1 MVKNIID
8 LIEASGAEYIG
19 IRHLADDEHYNVGD
33 YCRNSY
39 DWDYEHDCSTYETD
53 EPQELPARA
62 HTIPRYIPDGT
73 NRMKSSQS
81 WKKPLTHPKY
91 TMEILLSSAETV
103 LPMVM
108 TRAKSS

>member
-19 IRHLADDEHYNVGD
+19 IRHLMSITTLEITAVTLMTGIM
-33 YCRNSY
+33 
-39 DWDYEHDCSTYETD
+39 STIAPHTRRMSRKSF
-53 EPQELPARA
+53 QARA

-73 NRMKSSQS
+73 SRMKSSQS